1 MKASVGSVEAVCQWI
16 SDRVREAAL
25 VRGQWNDELE
35 DWGRHL
41 QTVCPECRRLS
52 PPPPCGSGFVAL
64 AAINCEAL
72 QVYQADPVGLV
83 IRKLC
88 PTQSDDDLARAPR
101 YPDHC
106 LPYAVSQYLTIA
118 GNVAAQIEAKS
129 QRLEA
134 I

>member
-35 DWGRHL
+35 DWGKYL
-41 QTVCPECRRLS
+41 QTLCPEERRLR
-52 PPPPCGSGFVAL
+52 PPPPCVSGYVAL
-64 AAINCEAL
+64 AAINSEVL

-88 PTQSDDDLARAPR
+88 PTQSDDDLARPPR

-129 QRLEA
+129 RRLAA